1 MTDMK
6 TLEEKLHSQ
15 LQLYESLYRLLGE
28 ETGALAA
35 MNLADI
41 EDMTRQIDELS
52 EDIREADAS
61 LRRIVSALAAERG
74 FAPEAALGTIAA
86 AMGKQKIFQ
95 LCRKLSETWQ
105 RIQDVAA
112 LNGTICEQFVKTAAL
127 AGDLLGNLV
136 NSSQMY
142 GASGGYV
149 WNTSGSTM
157 INKEA

>member
-15 LQLYESLYRLLGE
+15 LQLYEKLYRLLGD

-41 EDMTRQIDELS
+41 EDMTRQKNELT
-52 EDIREADAS
+52 EDIRKADIS
-61 LRRIVSALAAERG
+61 LRRIVSALAAEKG

-86 AMGKQKIFQ
+86 AMGKEKIFH

-105 RIQDVAA
+105 RIQDVVA
-112 LNGTICEQFVKTAAL
+112 LNGTISEQFLKTAVL
-127 AGDLLGNLV
+127 ASDLLGSLAN
-136 NSSQMY
+136 NSHMY